1 MGSNPIFDI
10 FDVGG
15 IDSGMYLNYDG
26 FNDPSNAG
34 LEIDDSFA
42 GASGSERM
50 GSKKRARDESCS
62 RPGSKAC
69 REKMRRD
76 KLNDRQAALS
86 LPPPPTLYA
95 GMCASRKP
103 GIPQPL
109 HILFVELGSIL
120 DPGRPVKVD
129 KASILIDAART
140 LNHLRSEA
148 EKLKEANEKL
158 QETIKDLK
166 SEKNE
171 LREEKTK
178 LKAEKEKLEQQL
190 NAMSMSPPG
199 YMPHP
204 AALHAAAAAAF
215 AAQASAAGNKGM
227 PFAGYPGIAMWQYMP
242 PAHTDTSQDSKLRP
256 PAA

>member
-15 IDSGMYLNYDG
+15 IDSGIYLNYDG

-76 KLNDRQAALS
+76 KLNDR
-86 LPPPPTLYA
+86 
-95 GMCASRKP
+95 
-103 GIPQPL
+103 
-109 HILFVELGSIL
+109 FVELGSIL

-166 SEKNE
+166 AEKNE

-190 NAMSMSPPG
+190 NAMSMAPPG

>member
-1 MGSNPIFDI
+1 MGSNSIFDI
-10 FDVGG
+10 FDVGNM
-15 IDSGMYLNYDG
+15 DSGMYLNYGG

-42 GASGSERM
+42 GASGSGKM
-50 GSKKRARDESCS
+50 GSKKRTRDESCS

-76 KLNDRQAALS
+76 RLNDR
-86 LPPPPTLYA
+86 
-95 GMCASRKP
+95 
-103 GIPQPL
+103 
-109 HILFVELGSIL
+109 FVELGSIL
-120 DPGRPVKVD
+120 EPGKPIKVD

-148 EKLKEANEKL
+148 EKLKETNEKL

-166 SEKNE
+166 AEKNE

-178 LKAEKEKLEQQL
+178 LKAEKENLEQQL
-190 NAMSMSPPG
+190 NAMSMAPPG

-242 PAHTDTSQDSKLRP
+242 PANTDTSQDSKLRP